1 MNFTQTFLYEPCIF
15 IYRKADPISETK
27 DAKVNTVSGIKKRK
41 KDKQEI
47 VQESDDSVDT
57 SDISTDEEEDAG
69 VHSGSDQDN
78 DEEVE
83 CDRLSNTSGFED
95 SSGTID
101 ESEKFDEESGTKTEK
116 KQITLEKHR
125 TKAKC
130 NEAKTASDKETV
142 KDGAEKQK
150 KVKLKREYKTKEKSS
165 LKDKATTGKL
175 NEHENVHKSLEVNK
189 DSKGNLDKKS
199 ATETKAKKVV
209 NIPVSREKTIQD
221 ARLKLPILAEEQ
233 GIMEAINENPVV
245 IICGETGSGKTT
257 QVPQFLYEAGYAQ

>member
-1 MNFTQTFLYEPCIF
+1 M
-15 IYRKADPISETK
+15 
-27 DAKVNTVSGIKKRK
+27 
-41 KDKQEI
+41 
-47 VQESDDSVDT
+47 
-57 SDISTDEEEDAG
+57 
-69 VHSGSDQDN
+69 
-78 DEEVE
+78 E

-101 ESEKFDEESGTKTEK
+101 ESEKFDEDSGSNTEK
-116 KQITLEKHR
+116 KQLTLEKHR

-130 NEAKTASDKETV
+130 NGTKTESVKETV

-150 KVKLKREYKTKEKSS
+150 KVKLKRDYETKDQSS
-165 LKDKATTGKL
+165 MKDKSTTRKL
-175 NEHENVHKSLEVNK
+175 NEHENSHKSSEENK
-189 DSKGNLDKKS
+189 DIKGNPDKKS
-199 ATETKAKKVV
+199 ATDTKVKKVV